1 MKYLDIA
8 YQLIDDLGDNIS
20 TDARNDIALAF
31 ADKMEEQ
38 LRAERQRFASLLRTI
53 AKFVDADDEEV

>member
-8 YQLIDDLGDNIS
+8 YQLIDDLGDNIR